1 MPGCKEHGKCI
12 KGFCLCDHHH
22 YFNGYE
28 CSRKCNQL
36 KTKFLCLRK
45 SNLLTYVLDY
55 SIFVLDYH
63 LHICC
68 YSSLIKKQK
77 HLVIS
82 RAKCFVGVVSC
93 SSIAFLLLSLI
104 FIQTCILL
112 HFRFLHTAY
121 KITHRNCPIQCTT
134 SCNAKCPITCCRHH
148 PVIKT
153 HYNDGNFQQMG
164 ETGAAGAPLP
174 KDKDGPHHTEVVL
187 KPFIKL
193 GQPIA
198 NFAPDFQSRPSSADE
213 SDLEAV
219 KNPATGFTI
228 TETEAKSLFGEDD
241 CQEKCNY
248 ECLDSCPV
256 KCCLKNC
263 PLNCLEHCNQSCPK
277 ACCFLNKI
285 QFPMMDSSNQ
295 ENFMKVMA
303 EKFCP
308 RACKTKCDSKC
319 PPICCE
325 GILTSTPPQKND
337 LGHIKNGNKK
347 KTDFIRKAKSWF
359 DMMNFLN
366 MMYGIYGNMNGLKQ
380 MKFHF
385 KLSGTNPTKSKGF
398 TAKSPMHIKRLG
410 TAENSN
416 GENASCPSSC
426 NATCVHPCPQSCCH
440 DRVKAV
446 QTATFGMLPHCQPSC
461 HWFCSNSCPKS
472 CCLKDKRP
480 GLVSPTTAEKVTKVE
495 PSKVSSSAVSNCSSS
510 CPAYCYPHC
519 LEDCCERGVVK
530 SNPTKARLKATQSY
544 NNFFAKQ
551 PEPSNPNCPAHCQS
565 NCTLSCP
572 VRCCERSISLPTQS
586 RLPAPSNGH
595 FCPGGCVSECFPACT
610 MTCCRAAFHKHDP
623 TQKPTRRQYQPV
635 KKPPFSPSQQSSV
648 CRSGCSQLCYP
659 HCDENCCKAAGLFS
673 SLTKSGDIESS
684 SFTSKERCPSECR
697 PFNCLYYCHH
707 GCCLQG
713 NQLPFF
719 DIGRRPTQ
727 TTILQT
733 KKKYITTVKNI
744 KATVRNTV
752 LASDKSTFGG
762 RMGNKRA
769 VIRKR
774 PRH

>member
-1 MPGCKEHGKCI
+1 M
-12 KGFCLCDHHH
+12 
-22 YFNGYE
+22 
-28 CSRKCNQL
+28 
-36 KTKFLCLRK
+36 
-45 SNLLTYVLDY
+45 
-55 SIFVLDYH
+55 
-63 LHICC
+63 
-68 YSSLIKKQK
+68 IKKEK
-77 HLVIS
+77 HQVIS
-82 RAKCFVGVVSC
+82 RGKCYVGVVSC
-93 SSIAFLLLSLI
+93 SCVAFLLS
-104 FIQTCILL
+104 FICIKHAYFSAL
-112 HFRFLHTAY
+112 FRFLHAAY

-134 SCNAKCPITCCRHH
+134 SCNAKCPINCCRH

-153 HYNDGNFQQMG
+153 HYNDGNFQQIG
-164 ETGAAGAPLP
+164 ETGAVSAPLP
-174 KDKDGPHHTEVVL
+174 KDKDGPHNSEVVL

-198 NFAPDFQSRPSSADE
+198 NFAPEFQSRPSSADE

-228 TETEAKSLFGEDD
+228 TETEAKSLLGEDD

-263 PLNCLEHCNQSCPK
+263 PLNCLEDCNQSCPK

-285 QFPMMDSSNQ
+285 QFPMMDPANQ
-295 ENFMKVMA
+295 ENFMKAMA
-303 EKFCP
+303 ENFCP

-325 GILTSTPPQKND
+325 GTLTSTPPQRND
-337 LGHIKNGNKK
+337 LGHIKNENKK

-359 DMMNFLN
+359 EMMNFLN

-385 KLSGTNPTKSKGF
+385 KLSGTDPTKSKSF
-398 TAKSPMHIKRLG
+398 DAKSPMHIKQLG
-410 TAENSN
+410 TADSSN
-416 GENASCPSSC
+416 GETASCPSSC

-446 QTATFGMLPHCQPSC
+446 ETTTFGVLPHCQPSC

-480 GLVSPTTAEKVTKVE
+480 GLVSPNTAEKVTKVG

-530 SNPTKARLKATQSY
+530 SDPTKAHLKATQSY
-544 NNFFAKQ
+544 NKFFAKQ

-595 FCPGGCVSECFPACT
+595 VCPGGCVSECFPACT
-610 MTCCRAAFHKHDP
+610 MTCCRAAVHKHDP

-635 KKPPFSPSQQSSV
+635 KKPPFSPSQLSSV
-648 CRSGCSQLCYP
+648 CRPGCSQLCYP
-659 HCDENCCKAAGLFS
+659 HCDENCCKAAGLSS
-673 SLTKSGDIESS
+673 SLTKSGDVKSP

-719 DIGRRPTQ
+719 DIGRHPTQ
-727 TTILQT
+727 TTVLQT
-733 KKKYITTVKNI
+733 KNKYITTVKNI

-762 RMGNKRA
+762 RMGNKRG
-769 VIRKR
+769 VIRNR